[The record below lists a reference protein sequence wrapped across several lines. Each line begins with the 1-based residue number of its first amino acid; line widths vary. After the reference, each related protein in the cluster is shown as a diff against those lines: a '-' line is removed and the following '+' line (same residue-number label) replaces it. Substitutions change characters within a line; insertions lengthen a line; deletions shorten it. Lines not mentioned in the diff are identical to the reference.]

1 MSEVSKMFQAMM
13 FGITPS
19 AIFSQESQDGASP
32 SGLPDGPTIDPCGPD
47 PVRVSRFRAQ
57 ESGKA
62 LPTKDTSGPLFN
74 NSSPS
79 ADLQR
84 SLENRLRAKMDG
96 SGCPL
101 FDMIWSH
108 WDMPAGP
115 PICRLRAS
123 GRRTSG
129 SGCSGWHSPVSGD
142 AKGVKYR
149 RDNGDKAKPRLTN
162 LGQMIGWATPRVTTN
177 SGHGNPTRATDG
189 KARLEDQAHGAGW
202 ATPTGRDHKDGACNL
217 EKVKTNSLLG
227 RQSLLSHAPTEK
239 RGQLNPAFSRWLMG
253 LPAEWDACAPTAT
266 PSSRK

>member
-1 MSEVSKMFQAMM
+1 MSEVSKMSQRMM
-13 FGITPS
+13 FGITDS
-19 AIFSQESQDGASP
+19 TTSSQESQDGASP
-32 SGLPDGPTIDPCGPD
+32 SGTLDGRKIDRSGQGR
-47 PVRVSRFRAQ
+47 VRVSRFRAL

-62 LPTKDTSGPLFN
+62 LPTNDISGPLFN
-74 NSSPS
+74 NLSPS

-129 SGCSGWHSPVSGD
+129 SDYGGWHSPVSGD

-189 KARLEDQAHGAGW
+189 KARLEDQAHGVASN
-202 ATPTGRDHKDGACNL
+202 TSP
-217 EKVKTNSLLG
+217 
-227 RQSLLSHAPTEK
+227 APTEK

-253 LPAEWDACAPTAT
+253 LPAEWDACAPTEM